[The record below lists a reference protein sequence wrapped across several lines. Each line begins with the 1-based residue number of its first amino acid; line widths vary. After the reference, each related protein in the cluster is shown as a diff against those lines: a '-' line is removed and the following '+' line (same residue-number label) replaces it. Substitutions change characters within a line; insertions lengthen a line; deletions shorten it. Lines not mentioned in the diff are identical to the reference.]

1 MTAMNQVPAPAAQ
14 RPDFGVRLTQ
24 ADYER
29 RIASLYKSYPPMPT
43 DEQEIE
49 RSYSELQILVDYRL
63 GMDFPVDR
71 RRQLWQAKRRLD
83 KHFLLVLLWGFLT
96 RPWDPAT
103 GLMGVYGR
111 AFAGVLK
118 PDEVRV
124 FFDVNEEDSKLL
136 RLHRS

>member
-1 MTAMNQVPAPAAQ
+1 MNQVPAPAAQ

-24 ADYER
+24 ADYEQ
-29 RIASLYKSYPPMPT
+29 RIGLLYKNYPPMPT

-49 RSYSELQILVDYRL
+49 RSYSELQILIDYRL
-63 GMDFPVDR
+63 GIDFPVDR

-83 KHFLLVLLWGFLT
+83 KHFLLVLLRGFLT

-103 GLMGVYGR
+103 GLFGVYGR
-111 AFAGVLK
+111 AFASVLK

-136 RLHRS
+136 RLRRS